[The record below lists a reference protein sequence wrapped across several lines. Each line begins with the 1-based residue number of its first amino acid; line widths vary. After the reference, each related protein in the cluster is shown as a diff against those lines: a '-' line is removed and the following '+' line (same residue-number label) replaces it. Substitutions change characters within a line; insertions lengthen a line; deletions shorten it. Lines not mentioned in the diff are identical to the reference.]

1 MTLIMMCIILRVNP
15 EYFIFLKRTYFW
27 LILDLPEV
35 YFGLTFTFF
44 RDIQS
49 PSPHSL

>member
-1 MTLIMMCIILRVNP
+1 MIYDAINYEVPLRIF
-15 EYFIFLKRTYFW
+15 YFLKRTYFW

-44 RDIQS
+44 HDFRS
-49 PSPHSL
+49 LSPHSL